1 MLTAAV
7 VVLSHDGWMDGW
19 MADLLFLV
27 GVGVGG
33 AANLAGRND
42 SEVAMSTW
50 HDFFFLCS
58 CLCLWV
64 LSRHTL
70 GDQRRNLAKS
80 SKKY

>member
-1 MLTAAV
+1 
-7 VVLSHDGWMDGW
+7 

-50 HDFFFLCS
+50 HDFFFSLFLSLPLGSVSSHIGRPTAQS
-58 CLCLWV
+58 CE
-64 LSRHTL
+64 
-70 GDQRRNLAKS
+70 S